1 MKKLIIS
8 SLLAVFLLSACTQQE
23 ETPPNSDWEGTV
35 CFTSHIGAAASRAT
49 ASQFEEEDSV
59 SIFAFTDDSGFA
71 SQSYDANKKYIYRT
85 DRFMPSNKSHAISYP
100 ESASSLAFH
109 AIYPYCATAA
119 ASFTFN
125 VKEDQQAERNY
136 TLSDLMTASTVS
148 TTEETPSLQFAHRL
162 ANIEINLSFAEV
174 PAGAINVSIQ
184 NVTTTASVDMII
196 GSFKG
201 TGEQTKQVKAATNG
215 TNSYKAILPPQAIQ
229 AGTALVVI
237 SAEGRDPYI
246 WKTPKTTEW
255 KSGIRYAYTLT
266 IDKEGEVTF
275 TSTINPWEEDSG
287 DSGTFN
293 KNLLYGCWE
302 MTPSEGQDEDVSG
315 TFYTFYKDGTGLITY
330 KDAKANS
337 CFDYCYWSLKKNALK
352 ITVYR
357 ELIGK
362 VDKESIYQLKE
373 LTSTTMIMSNYSF
386 TKR

>member
-1 MKKLIIS
+1 MNKMILS
-8 SLLAVFLLSACTQQE
+8 SLLAVLLLPACTQQE
-23 ETPPNSDWEGTV
+23 ETPPNDDWEGTV
-35 CFTSHIGAAASRAT
+35 CFTSRIGAAASRAT

-71 SQSYDANKKYIYRT
+71 SESYAANKKYVYRT
-85 DRFMPSNKSHAISYP
+85 DRFMPSNKSNAISYP
-100 ESASSLAFH
+100 ENANPLTFH

-119 ASFTFN
+119 ASFLFN
-125 VKEDQQAERNY
+125 VKEDQLVGRNY

-184 NVTTTASVDMII
+184 NVTTTASVDMAT

-201 TGEQTKQVKAATNG
+201 SGEQTKQVKAATNG

-229 AGTALVVI
+229 AGTAWVVI
-237 SAEGRDPYI
+237 STQTGDMTWEMPKATA
-246 WKTPKTTEW
+246 WKP
-255 KSGIRYAYTLT
+255 GFRYAYALT
-266 IDKEGEVTF
+266 INKEGEVTF

-293 KNLLYGCWE
+293 KNLLYGRWE
-302 MTPSEGQDEDVSG
+302 MTHSEGQDEEVSG
-315 TFYTFYKDGTGLITY
+315 TFYTFYKDGTGLMTY
-330 KDAKANS
+330 KDAEANS
-337 CFDYCYWSLKKNALK
+337 CFDYYYWSLKKNALK

-357 ELIGK
+357 GLIGK
-362 VDKESIYQLKE
+362 VDKESIYRLKE
-373 LTSTTMIMSNYSF
+373 LTSTTMVMSNYSF